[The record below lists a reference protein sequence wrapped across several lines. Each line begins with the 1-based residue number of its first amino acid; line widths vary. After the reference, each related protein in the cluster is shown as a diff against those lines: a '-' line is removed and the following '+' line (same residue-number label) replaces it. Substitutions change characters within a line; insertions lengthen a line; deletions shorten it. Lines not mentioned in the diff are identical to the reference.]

1 MLTTRAPSLSVAV
14 AQPRVTAGDLRATVA
29 AHADAVRASGA
40 RLVVFP
46 ELSLTGYDLAAP
58 AVDLGDDAL
67 APLVAA
73 CRESGAVALVGAPIA
88 EGARESIAMLR
99 VDADGVRVVYRKAWL
114 HGTESR
120 RFTPGPGATTTEVDG
135 WRVGLAICRDTGQS
149 RHTAQVARLGVDLVA
164 AGVVDVPADVEEC
177 RARAFVIARATRAP
191 VAVASFA
198 GPTGGGFDETA
209 GCSTIHDASGELLT
223 ETGPEPGAL
232 TTATLI

>member
-1 MLTTRAPSLSVAV
+1 MLTERAPSLSVAV
-14 AQPRVTAGDLRATVA
+14 AQPVVTAGDLRATVA

-46 ELSLTGYDLAAP
+46 EMSLTGYDLDAP
-58 AVDLGDDAL
+58 AVDLADDAL

-73 CRESGAVALVGAPIA
+73 CHETGAVALVGAPVA
-88 EGARESIAMLR
+88 EGERESIAMLR
-99 VDADGVRVVYRKAWL
+99 FDADGVRVVYRKVWL
-114 HGTESR
+114 HGSESQ
-120 RFTPGPGATTTEVDG
+120 RFTPGPGAATTDVDG

-164 AGVVDVPADVEEC
+164 AGVVDLPEDLEEC
-177 RARAFVIARATRAP
+177 RARAFVIARTTGAP

-209 GCSTIHDASGELLT
+209 GCSSVHDARGELVT
-223 ETGPEPGAL
+223 ETGPTPGTL
-232 TTATLI
+232 TTATLT